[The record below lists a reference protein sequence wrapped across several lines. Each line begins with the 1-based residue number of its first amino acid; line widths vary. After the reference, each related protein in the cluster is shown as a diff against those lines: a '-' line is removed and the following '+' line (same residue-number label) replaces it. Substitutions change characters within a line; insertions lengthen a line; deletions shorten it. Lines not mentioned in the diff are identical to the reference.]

1 MGHGSAAYGASM
13 TLEDSPTAAAPAAAP
28 VSLAAPGKPAAA
40 GGGGGSGSG
49 GAVLRERVLGVHH
62 WTGTLFSFTCTR
74 DPAFRFQ
81 AGQFAMIGL
90 MVEGKPLLRAYSMVS
105 APWEET
111 LEFLSIKVPD
121 GPLTS
126 RLQHVRPG
134 DEVLVGRKATGTL
147 VTGNLLPGRT
157 LWLLGTG
164 TGLAPFM
171 SLIRDPETYDLYERV
186 VLTHT
191 VREVAELAYH
201 DDLTKE
207 LPQHE
212 FLGELVRGKLTYY
225 PSVTREAFQTRGRIT
240 DLIRSGRLFADL
252 GLPPFSLE
260 RDRVMLCG
268 SPGLL
273 ADARTLLEA
282 QGFVEGSAS
291 RPGHYVIERAFV
303 EK

>member
-1 MGHGSAAYGASM
+1 MTSPAAA
-13 TLEDSPTAAAPAAAP
+13 TAATARIAQPAAAP
-28 VSLAAPGKPAAA
+28 PAT
-40 GGGGGSGSG
+40 
-49 GAVLRERVLGVHH
+49 LFRERVLTVHH
-62 WTGTLFSFTCTR
+62 WTRSLFSFTCTR

-105 APWEET
+105 APYEEH

-126 RLQHVRPG
+126 RLQHIRSG

-147 VTGNLLPGRT
+147 VVDNLLPGRT

-171 SLIRDPETYDLYERV
+171 SLVKEPEVYDRFERV

-201 DDLTKE
+201 DYLTRE

-212 FLGELVRGKLTYY
+212 FLGEMVRAKLLYY
-225 PSVTREAFQTRGRIT
+225 PSVTREAFHTEGRIT

-252 GLPPFSLE
+252 GLPPFRVE
-260 RDRVMLCG
+260 EDRVMLCG
-268 SPGLL
+268 SPALL
-273 ADARTLLEA
+273 ADARGLLEA
-282 QGFVEGSAS
+282 RGFVEGAGSA
-291 RPGHYVIERAFV
+291 PGHYVIERAFV